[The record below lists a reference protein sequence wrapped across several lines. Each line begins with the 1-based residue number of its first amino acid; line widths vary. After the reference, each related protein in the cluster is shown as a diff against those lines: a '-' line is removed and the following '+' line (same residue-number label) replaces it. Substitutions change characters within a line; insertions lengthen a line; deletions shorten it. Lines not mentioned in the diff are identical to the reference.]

1 MGQRIVRGDFAGKG
15 SLPTEP
21 ELSAEL
27 GISRNVLR
35 EAVKVLASK
44 GLLDVRPK
52 TGMRIRDEHHWNVL
66 DPDIIGW
73 FAIDGS
79 QLRNARDFVEFR
91 RIIEPKASY
100 LAAIR
105 ANEADIAAIRS
116 ALAAL
121 EACIGHP
128 RDVPAA
134 DIVFHRSIYN
144 ASHNVVLR
152 HLGSLIAP
160 MMQNQVVMTTEHP
173 GSFEK
178 GLPLHRKVA
187 EAIARRNAK
196 QAEALFT
203 TAGQHALPGSPG
215 TAASRRSRPAG
226 LITIGEPARHVPS
239 PFCHCGT
246 VAANKFL
253 RDLIVG

>member
-1 MGQRIVRGDFAGKG
+1 MLRRQSQDPVGEKVRRQTLPEKVVHELGQRIVRGDFAGKG

-35 EAVKVLASK
+35 EAVKVLVSK

-66 DPDIIGW
+66 DPDILGW

-79 QLRNARDFVEFR
+79 ELHNAHDFVEFR

-100 LAAIR
+100 LAAVR
-105 ANEADIAAIRS
+105 ASEADIAAIRS
-116 ALAAL
+116 ALQTL
-121 EACIGHP
+121 EACIGRPH
-128 RDVPAA
+128 DVPAA
-134 DIVFHRSIYN
+134 DIVFHRSIYT

-160 MMQNQVVMTTEHP
+160 MMHTQVVMTTEHP

-178 GLPLHRKVA
+178 GLPLHRKVT
-187 EAIARRNAK
+187 EAIARRNAR
-196 QAEALFT
+196 QAET
-203 TAGQHALPGSPG
+203 Y
-215 TAASRRSRPAG
+215 SRLLVNMPYQDLQERLHPEDRG
-226 LITIGEPARHVPS
+226 LLG
-239 PFCHCGT
+239 
-246 VAANKFL
+246 
-253 RDLIVG
+253 